1 MVRPGC
7 DESRPVPVAEV
18 RPDSWVK
25 RAPDPPKDDT
35 VTLTKSQFKQIL
47 EVIGQ
52 VNGVYHYVVKLCD
65 VKYFLISMSTLDFC
79 KM

>member
-52 VNGVYHYVVKLCD
+52 VNGMYLTCF
-65 VKYFLISMSTLDFC
+65 YFPDMYYIRKVL
-79 KM
+79 